1 MVTDKR
7 FRSYTACEDGAK
19 GWCLLWFPAATQV
32 QLARILH
39 HFTCTSYRVAGGYSH
54 VLEPFQYDSSSQKWR
69 EAASWHRWQEKYKK
83 DCPSK
88 CIFPDCPSQ
97 RLNWARPVT
106 VPHPD
111 PRKPHD
117 PSGGRGPGNN
127 VKQRTLFGRSYW
139 ALSRSCLD
147 TDMRRNDIAQLFSYV
162 FLGLAYGNLCRKP
175 WFFFMVFAIQ
185 MTTTYICSPN
195 PITG

>member
-69 EAASWHRWQEKYKK
+69 EAASWHRWQEKYQK

-97 RLNWARPVT
+97 RLNWARPVVCT
-106 VPHPD
+106 PSRPPKSTWSQRPW
-111 PRKPHD
+111 PRQQREATNPLRPKLL
-117 PSGGRGPGNN
+117 SV
-127 VKQRTLFGRSYW
+127 VKVLLGHWHEEKWHCTIVFH
-139 ALSRSCLD
+139 CFP
-147 TDMRRNDIAQLFSYV
+147 MFS
-162 FLGLAYGNLCRKP
+162 
-175 WFFFMVFAIQ
+175 
-185 MTTTYICSPN
+185 
-195 PITG
+195 